1 MIEYLEE
8 AIRGLAES
16 NGVVYNADLP
26 LRKMFPMVNAD
37 ELELRVTLLAEQR
50 LDDMSGGNMVEFPPE
65 IGDAIENL
73 SFADWLSMVE
83 EYADGFMEDLELL
96 DEEELE

>member
-8 AIRGLAES
+8 AVRGLAEN

-26 LRKMFPMVNAD
+26 LRKMFPRINAD
-37 ELELRVTLLAEQR
+37 ELELRVTLLAEQL

-65 IGDAIENL
+65 IGEAIENL

-83 EYADGFMEDLELL
+83 EYADGLMEDLELL